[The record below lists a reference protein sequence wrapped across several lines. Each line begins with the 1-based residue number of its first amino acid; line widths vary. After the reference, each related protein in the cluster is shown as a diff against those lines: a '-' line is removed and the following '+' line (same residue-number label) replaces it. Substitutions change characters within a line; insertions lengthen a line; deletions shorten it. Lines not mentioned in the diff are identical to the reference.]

1 MEEQNQIMQ
10 KLEELGKKIDQNIET
25 VDKMRRYFMWTLII
39 SAGVIILPIFGL
51 LIAIPK
57 FLSSYGDIGNLGL

>member
-1 MEEQNQIMQ
+1 MEDQIMQ
-10 KLEELGKKIDQNIET
+10 KLEELERKIDENKIT

-39 SAGVIILPIFGL
+39 SAVVIILPIFGL
-51 LIAIPK
+51 LFAIPQ